1 MQLDWLEKWAFYSP
15 NKVAITDWD
24 TQKKYTYRTLN
35 QLAEQAAYVLVKLH
49 KVQLKDRVALLA
61 ENSAEHFILMSAAQ
75 KIGFILAPL
84 NYRLSPLE
92 LEQIIEEIDPQLI
105 IVEEKYFFEKL
116 RSLKKQTLS
125 LEIFQKEIE
134 NVDFRLPRNL
144 LLTPSEK
151 NFELPLFLL
160 FTTGSTGKPKGVI
173 YTHKMAF
180 WNSVNTAL
188 RLNLT
193 AEDSTLNVMP
203 LFHTGGWNVFCTPF
217 LHHGASFWITRKF
230 VPETALKC
238 LSQTRCTLFMGV
250 PTMLQ
255 LMTKV
260 PCFETIDLTSIR
272 YILAGGEPCP
282 IPLID
287 IWAQKGIPIRQ
298 GYGMTEA
305 GPSVTSLHQDD
316 ALRKKG
322 SIGTLNF
329 YFEMKIVPDG
339 SASLTPIAGVE
350 EGELWLRGPAVTPG
364 YWNNEAAT
372 REAFEEGWLKT
383 GDIVRKDEE
392 GYLYVVD
399 RKKNMFISGGENI
412 YPAEIERCLYT
423 HPDVQEVIVVGV
435 PDAKWGEVGIAL
447 AVKKKE
453 SALTPQQL
461 LAHCAGRIAKFKIPK
476 ALHFVAEL
484 PKNEAGKLDRK
495 KIKQEIALFTSFKEN
510 L

>member
-1 MQLDWLEKWAFYSP
+1 MQLDWFEKWAFYSP
-15 NKVAITDWD
+15 NKVAIADWD
-24 TQKKYTYRTLN
+24 TQKKYTYRALN
-35 QLAEQAAYVLVKLH
+35 QLAEQAAYVLATAYN
-49 KVQLKDRVALLA
+49 VQLSDRVALIA
-61 ENSAEHFILMSAAQ
+61 ENSVEHFILMSAAQ

-84 NYRLSPLE
+84 NYRLSVPE
-92 LEQIIEEIDPQLI
+92 LEQILEEIEPKLI
-105 IVEEKYFFEKL
+105 IFEEKYAFEKL
-116 RSLKKQTLS
+116 YSLKTNAFS
-125 LEIFQKEIE
+125 LEGFRKEIE
-134 NVDFRLPRNL
+134 NADFTLPRSL

-151 NFELPLFLL
+151 NFELPLLLL

-193 AEDSTLNVMP
+193 SEDSTLNVMP

-230 VPETALKC
+230 VPEAALKC
-238 LSQTRCTLFMGV
+238 LSQANCTLFMGV

-255 LMTKV
+255 LMAKV
-260 PCFETIDLTSIR
+260 PCFEAIDITSVR

-305 GPSVTSLHQDD
+305 GPSITSLHQDD

-329 YFEMKIVPDG
+329 YFEMRIVPDC
-339 SASLTPIAGVE
+339 SASSIPTGGAE

-364 YWNNEAAT
+364 YWNNDSAT
-372 REAFEEGWLKT
+372 EEAFEDGWLKT
-383 GDIVRKDEE
+383 GDIVKKDEE
-392 GYLYVVD
+392 GYLYVID

-412 YPAEIERCLYT
+412 YPAEVERCIYT
-423 HPDVQEVIVVGV
+423 HPEVQEVIVIGV

-461 LAHCAGRIAKFKIPK
+461 LAHCEGRIAKFKIPK
-476 ALHFVAEL
+476 ALYFVAEL

-495 KIKQEIALFTSFKEN
+495 KIKQQMALFTSFNEN
-510 L
+510 V

>member
-1 MQLDWLEKWAFYSP
+1 
-15 NKVAITDWD
+15 
-24 TQKKYTYRTLN
+24 
-35 QLAEQAAYVLVKLH
+35 
-49 KVQLKDRVALLA
+49 
-61 ENSAEHFILMSAAQ
+61 
-75 KIGFILAPL
+75 
-84 NYRLSPLE
+84 
-92 LEQIIEEIDPQLI
+92 
-105 IVEEKYFFEKL
+105 
-116 RSLKKQTLS
+116 
-125 LEIFQKEIE
+125 
-134 NVDFRLPRNL
+134 
-144 LLTPSEK
+144 
-151 NFELPLFLL
+151 
-160 FTTGSTGKPKGVI
+160 
-173 YTHKMAF
+173 MA
-180 WNSVNTAL
+180 
-188 RLNLT
+188 
-193 AEDSTLNVMP
+193 
-203 LFHTGGWNVFCTPF
+203 
-217 LHHGASFWITRKF
+217 
-230 VPETALKC
+230 
-238 LSQTRCTLFMGV
+238 V

-260 PCFETIDLTSIR
+260 PCFDAINLTSVR

-305 GPSVTSLHQDD
+305 GPSITSLHQDD

-329 YFEMKIVPDG
+329 YFEMKIVPEG
-339 SASLTPIAGVE
+339 NTSPTPMAAVE

-372 REAFEEGWLKT
+372 KEAFEEGWLKT
-383 GDIVRKDEE
+383 GDIVKKDEE

-412 YPAEIERCLYT
+412 YPAEVERCIYT
-423 HPDVQEVIVVGV
+423 HPDVQEVVVIGV

-476 ALHFVAEL
+476 ALYFVEEL

-495 KIKQEIALFTSFKEN
+495 
-510 L
+510 